1 MVLVTHQPREEEARY
16 VEPSSKT
23 VDKASSS
30 PIKAKKQSAKSRSKS
45 TPLQIPSNIELT
57 LKHRRQLEPKDIT
70 VNNNRNSGLVK
81 VHSSSNINESN
92 NSNTSNETN
101 GKLFSITWLR
111 RTSPVKP
118 IGGDSNNKSINAV
131 AQQGEALL
139 LGIRDLLMEQW
150 HTEKQVAQGLATHS
164 DRARARFAAANKK
177 GASMSMKKVLALR
190 HSVAQIKAA
199 QVYLQQQEAALSQL
213 LKEYKKQQ
221 SQQQQ
226 RQQGSNDKNSIV
238 IIIIILVIVQR
249 GCRGTFGARDTTH
262 SLFDSIVGLGMFD
275 GHCHASGSRHVGSP
289 THHQQQ

>member
-164 DRARARFAAANKK
+164 DHGLAA
-177 GASMSMKKVLALR
+177 L
-190 HSVAQIKAA
+190 VAQIKAA

-226 RQQGSNDKNSIV
+226 QQTAEKPQGGEDPAASLDVSPYEGYAAKV
-238 IIIIILVIVQR
+238 QEILDEPQDQEQHDLTDEQLLQQLSKDIQ
-249 GCRGTFGARDTTH
+249 
-262 SLFDSIVGLGMFD
+262 
-275 GHCHASGSRHVGSP
+275 SGKI
-289 THHQQQ
+289 

>member
-226 RQQGSNDKNSIV
+226 QQTAEKPQGGEDPAASLDVSPYEGYAAKV
-238 IIIIILVIVQR
+238 QEILDEPQDQEQHDLTDEQLLQQLSKDIQ
-249 GCRGTFGARDTTH
+249 
-262 SLFDSIVGLGMFD
+262 
-275 GHCHASGSRHVGSP
+275 SGKI
-289 THHQQQ
+289 